1 MSGFFSNLF
10 KLQDKVNFEELLQ
23 NGAILVDV
31 RTREEYQSGHAKEA
45 VNMPLDKLSTLSSQL
60 PADRPIITVCQSG
73 IRSKSAVS
81 QLKSKGFKEVYNGGG
96 WFNFK

>member
-45 VNMPLDKLSTLSSQL
+45 VNMPLDKLSALSSQL

-73 IRSKSAVS
+73 TRSKSAVS